1 MPKNQQIRRRFGFN
15 ILLEVSQFF
24 SLKKQTKF
32 TKASVQIFVRI
43 FRQKKSSNHRKM
55 MMVLPK
61 TAFFDGLEP
70 RHAD

>member
-24 SLKKQTKF
+24 SLF
-32 TKASVQIFVRI
+32 QINFQGLFDG

>member
-1 MPKNQQIRRRFGFN
+1 MPKNQQIRSRFGFN

-24 SLKKQTKF
+24 SLF
-32 TKASVQIFVRI
+32 QINFHGLFDG